1 MTPFA
6 RLLLAASLPLALA
19 ACSEETAQAPT
30 PPPTAQAPT
39 PPPAE
44 EQPAREPQ
52 PNRTDEAMDD
62 LRQGAESI
70 ARGAR
75 TLFEEG
81 REAAGRAIEDSGPAI
96 ERARELARE
105 FGIAA
110 GEVAERMSARLNEAV
125 DELNRRIQEADEPS
139 TPATGDA
146 AARLG
151 DPDGLRADTLA
162 AARAARADVGPAYV
176 GAWAGSADNCARI
189 DREPVEMFAVITPST
204 IRRAESVCNFSEALL
219 SEGRVSLD
227 ASCIAEGEV
236 EDRTI
241 ILEMPS
247 DDVLEIGS
255 AEAAGRATLVR
266 CHLGG

>member
-1 MTPFA
+1 MTPSA
-6 RLLLAASLPLALA
+6 RLLLVALLPLALA
-19 ACSEETAQAPT
+19 ACSEDSAQAPAQ
-30 PPPTAQAPT
+30 PPVAQAPT

-44 EQPAREPQ
+44 EPPASDPT

-62 LRQGAESI
+62 LRRGAESI
-70 ARGAR
+70 AEGAR
-75 TLFEEG
+75 KLFEEG
-81 REAAGRAIEDSGPAI
+81 REAADRAIEDSGPAI

-125 DELNRRIQEADEPS
+125 DNLNRRIQEADEPS
-139 TPATGDA
+139 PPATGDA

-176 GAWAGSADNCARI
+176 GAWAGSAENCARI

-204 IRRAESVCNFSEALL
+204 IRRSESVCNFDEALL
-219 SEGRVSLD
+219 SDGRVTLE
-227 ASCIAEGEV
+227 ASCIAEGV
-236 EDRTI
+236 AEDRTI
-241 ILEMPS
+241 VLEMPS
-247 DDVLEIGS
+247 EDVLEISS
-255 AEAAGRATLVR
+255 ADAAGRATLVR